1 MGQIKIEVDD
11 NKKKLAGLTEQ
22 TEDCSRKTTVARTA
36 ITTLSSKQSTLEA
49 SSKSLKGKDLEK
61 VKKATDKIDA
71 ELENAKNQLQ
81 ISEAL
86 CTNLKEDITKVT
98 TVIMQYQQEWKYYT
112 QILTTVQK
120 EIEVASKN
128 VIKTIEEDDPKLDE
142 EARTDKN
149 AKNEPDKKNDKKP
162 EKAKITKSSVDNEV
176 KNTEN
181 AEETHVLILKS
192 LIKELDETE
201 STITKNVEK
210 DAEDAGK
217 IVEGDGE
224 AAEEK
229 KELEKVTRRKLR

>member
-142 EARTDKN
+142 EARTSKN
-149 AKNEPDKKNDKKP
+149 EKNEPDKKNDKKP

-224 AAEEK
+224 ASEEK